1 MKWLVQEFLNHNE
14 SVEKMMKGLESEG
27 REYLLVRL
35 NKDDSIT
42 VLDKE
47 TRVPLDDGEKLLD
60 SFIESGQVIGY
71 GSKRF
76 DATLRRME
84 VHPGS
89 FMNERFEMSYIR
101 ERIGGELLNPE
112 FIVGELQY
120 LNPEWETFFIRPT
133 GGTKLFGGMVVS
145 QSDFQEW
152 QEREDHTGSHYR
164 GQTLMMAPLKD
175 IEAEY
180 RFFVVEGKVVTGSS
194 YRIAGRL
201 DTTRVPPIEVTRH
214 AQAMVDKFQIA
225 QAFVIDIAETNEDM
239 KIVEYN
245 CFNTAGLYRC
255 SPQDIIRAVE
265 QMSI

>member
-1 MKWLVQEFLNHNE
+1 MKWLIQEFLNHNA
-14 SVEKMMKGLESEG
+14 SVETMMEGLESEG
-27 REYLLVRL
+27 RDFLFVRL

-42 VLDKE
+42 VLDKKS
-47 TRVPLDDGEKLLD
+47 RVPLDDGEEIFNA
-60 SFIESGQVIGY
+60 FIESGCVIGY

-76 DATLRRME
+76 DATLRRMN

-101 ERIGGELLNPE
+101 ERVGDELLNPE
-112 FIVGELQY
+112 FLVGELQD

-145 QSDFQEW
+145 RSDFQEW
-152 QEREDHTGSHYR
+152 QDRENHTGSNYR
-164 GQTLMMAPLKD
+164 EQTLMMAPLKD

-180 RFFVVEGKVVTGSS
+180 RFFVVDGKVVTGSS
-194 YRIAGRL
+194 YRVAGKL
-201 DTTRVPPIEVTRH
+201 DITHVPPVEVARH

-225 QAFVIDIAETNEDM
+225 QAFVIDIAETNEGM

-255 SPQDIIRAVE
+255 SPRDIIRAVE
-265 QMSI
+265 RMTV